1 MSAELDN
8 PIKAPKISWYMK
20 SRFLNKRKISATP
33 PVLADGKLVSDFKT
47 KTDCFNSHSA
57 VCCVP
62 FKNVG
67 ILPDFKYRTNKSSK
81 FFTIYEHDL
90 FLLYTFLL

>member
-8 PIKAPKISWYMK
+8 PIKVPKISWYIK
-20 SRFLNKRKISATP
+20 SRLLNKRKISATP

-47 KTDCFNSHSA
+47 KTDCFSSHSA
-57 VCCVP
+57 VCCAP

-67 ILPDFKYRTNKSSK
+67 ILPDFKYRANKSSK
-81 FFTIYEHDL
+81 FFTIYERDL